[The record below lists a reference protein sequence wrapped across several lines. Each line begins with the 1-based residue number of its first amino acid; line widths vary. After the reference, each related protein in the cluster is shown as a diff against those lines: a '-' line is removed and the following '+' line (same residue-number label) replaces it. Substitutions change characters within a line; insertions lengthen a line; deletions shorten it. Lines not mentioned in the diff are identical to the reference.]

1 MDMDLDII
9 NDSHNDRDWYL
20 EKRIWRLWSQGKVA
34 SFSREQIDAN
44 GKKYFNV
51 TMNGITRTIYKEPA
65 DNAFYAPL
73 YKNTTRSTIRLVKNL
88 ILIVSLLTK
97 KEMKYN

>member
-1 MDMDLDII
+1 MNKETFRMDMDLDII

-20 EKRIWRLWSQGKVA
+20 EKRIWHLWSQGKAA

-65 DNAFYAPL
+65 DNAFMHHYTKIPL
-73 YKNTTRSTIRLVKNL
+73 VPQ
-88 ILIVSLLTK
+88 
-97 KEMKYN
+97 

>member
-1 MDMDLDII
+1 MLT
-9 NDSHNDRDWYL
+9 
-20 EKRIWRLWSQGKVA
+20 
-34 SFSREQIDAN
+34 

-73 YKNTTRSTIRLVKNL
+73 YKKIPLVPQ
-88 ILIVSLLTK
+88 
-97 KEMKYN
+97 

>member
-1 MDMDLDII
+1 MNKETFRMDMDLDII

-51 TMNGITRTIYKEPA
+51 TMNGITRTI
-65 DNAFYAPL
+65 
-73 YKNTTRSTIRLVKNL
+73 
-88 ILIVSLLTK
+88 
-97 KEMKYN
+97 